1 MSAISREV
9 RSGGVASL
17 GAAVVLAVSL
27 AVTAGGAPSFAVTS
41 QNSWPARVTDSN
53 IATLGDSGLITEVEG
68 AWYVDGDAVAEAAA
82 ELRITNSSQVGYDR
96 DLFPHWSDLDGNG
109 CDARNEI
116 LQRDLANVSLRAG
129 DNCIVERGTLADP
142 YTGEVI
148 PFTRGVGTSGAV
160 HIDHIVPLAAAWT
173 GGANEW
179 SSEQREAF
187 ANDPRNLQAVDG
199 RANSAKGMRL
209 ASEWMPA
216 NTAFHCTYLA
226 QLTNVLQ
233 TYDLAVTPLDQDA
246 IINGG
251 SIDGVA
257 FAGATACVASSGA
270 ETVST
275 PIAPGPSAMSP
286 QVTPTP
292 EGASPAPPVET
303 SAAGGENTAGAGTS
317 GDAVLPWVLGAV
329 GAVIVAVFVV
339 RVRRR
344 RA

>member
-1 MSAISREV
+1 M
-9 RSGGVASL
+9 
-17 GAAVVLAVSL
+17 VLAVSL
-27 AVTAGGAPSFAVTS
+27 SVTAGGTPAFAVTP
-41 QNSWPARVTDSN
+41 QNSWPPRVTDSN
-53 IATLGDSGLITEVEG
+53 IATLVDSGLVTEVEG

-82 ELRITNSSQVGYDR
+82 ELRVVNSSQVGYDR
-96 DLFPHWSDLDGNG
+96 DLFLHWSDLDGNG

-116 LQRDLANVSLRAG
+116 LQRDLANVVLRAG
-129 DNCIVERGTLADP
+129 DDCIVERGTLTDS

-179 SSEQREAF
+179 GPEQREAF

-209 ASEWMPA
+209 ASEWMPV
-216 NTAFHCTYLA
+216 NTAFHCIYLA

-233 TYDLAVTPLDQDA
+233 AYDLGVTPLDQDA

-257 FAGATACVASSGA
+257 FAGATACVASPGA
-270 ETVST
+270 ETMPT
-275 PIAPGPSAMSP
+275 PIEPGPSAESP

-292 EGASPAPPVET
+292 APDGASPASPAET

-317 GDAVLPWVLGAV
+317 GDAVLPWVLGVA
-329 GAVIVAVFVV
+329 GAAIVALFVA